1 MSVRVLLETP
11 LIVVKCD
18 DEARVVTMVR
28 TRAQLPLDVAGLR
41 AFYTE
46 LVQAF
51 DTIDRPLYALIVD
64 GRAAVGRNDE
74 AFESA
79 QAEYAARLF
88 GGYRKVL
95 ALVSTTVGR
104 MQIARYSASRDRDNA
119 EVFSDI
125 DEAFAYV
132 AWVDAAKH
140 G

>member
-1 MSVRVLLETP
+1 MSIRPLLETP
-11 LIVVKCD
+11 LIVVECD

-28 TRAQLPLDVAGLR
+28 TRAQLPLELAGLR
-41 AFYTE
+41 AFYSE
-46 LVQAF
+46 LVHAF
-51 DTIDRPLYALIVD
+51 DTIDRSLYALIVD

-79 QAEYAARLF
+79 QAEYAERLF

-104 MQIARYSASRDRDNA
+104 MQIAGYSASRDRETA
-119 EVFSDI
+119 EVFSEI

-132 AWVDAAKH
+132 AVPRPGKL